1 VIIFRARALR
11 PSLSLVLA
19 LACGSAAVAGSPVG
33 AGSPQPAVSPPPG
46 AHGPGAPRPST
57 GASAPAQRS
66 PAAPTAAQPAAPQ
79 AGASAGSLN
88 TKFYHIETDETDS
101 NFGTGDFKMPHKVR
115 FSRPGTDATADRAE
129 GNDKRGTVTLIG
141 NVVVHDSGGQATL
154 PGTAAGG
161 GVTTTLTTD
170 RLEIDSKA
178 KNYTA
183 IGNVH
188 FSQGDRTGSAQR
200 GQLDRGSNVLRLE
213 GAVNLNDATSSV
225 NANTVVYNLGSK
237 DVDVQGS
244 PAVLKQTP
252 QGGGTDTVQ
261 TAQIHYNQNSGDFT
275 MPGKAQF
282 SRPGTEANG
291 DRANGNTKRGTL
303 TLSGNVTVHDS
314 GNAPEVGDKAYGGN
328 GPADLS
334 CNTLDVDAKSKIY
347 IADGNVKFSQGTRTG
362 AAEHGTL
369 DRGSGKLRLERNV
382 KLTDG
387 ESSMSSNSIDYN
399 LTTKD
404 VVVHGGPIIIKQPVP
419 SSEPRPAA
427 SSTPKP
433 KRRLPF

>member
-1 VIIFRARALR
+1 MIFRARALR

-19 LACGSAAVAGSPVG
+19 LACGSAALA
-33 AGSPQPAVSPPPG
+33 ASPPPG
-46 AHGPGAPRPST
+46 ARYPGAHNPGASRPAAPAPSAAPRPS
-57 GASAPAQRS
+57 AP
-66 PAAPTAAQPAAPQ
+66 PTAAQP
-79 AGASAGSLN
+79 STNAGSLN

-101 NFGTGDFKMPHKVR
+101 NFGTGDFTMPHKVR
-115 FSRPGTDATADRAE
+115 FSRPGTDAVADRAE

-154 PGTAAGG
+154 PGTSPGG
-161 GVTTTLTTD
+161 GGRTTLTTD

-188 FSQGDRTGSAQR
+188 FSQGERTGSAQR

-213 GAVNLNDATSSV
+213 GAVSLNDATSSV
-225 NANTVVYNLGSK
+225 TATSVVYNLGSK

-252 QGGGTDTVQ
+252 QGGGTDTVE

-275 MPGKAQF
+275 MPGKASF
-282 SRPGTEANG
+282 SRPGTEAAG

-314 GNAPEVGDKAYGGN
+314 GSAPEVGDQSYGGN
-328 GPADLS
+328 GPANLS

-347 IADGNVKFSQGTRTG
+347 TADGNVKFSQGTRTG

-369 DRGSGKLRLERNV
+369 DRGTGKLRLERNV

-387 ESSMSSNSIDYN
+387 DSTMTANSVDYN
-399 LTTKD
+399 LTSKD
-404 VVVHGGPIIIKQPVP
+404 VTIHGGPIIIKQPVP

-427 SSTPKP
+427 SSAPKP

>member
-1 VIIFRARALR
+1 
-11 PSLSLVLA
+11 
-19 LACGSAAVAGSPVG
+19 
-33 AGSPQPAVSPPPG
+33 
-46 AHGPGAPRPST
+46 
-57 GASAPAQRS
+57 
-66 PAAPTAAQPAAPQ
+66 
-79 AGASAGSLN
+79 
-88 TKFYHIETDETDS
+88 
-101 NFGTGDFKMPHKVR
+101 M
-115 FSRPGTDATADRAE
+115 
-129 GNDKRGTVTLIG
+129 
-141 NVVVHDSGGQATL
+141 VVHDSGSAQATI
-154 PGTAAGG
+154 PGAAPSAGG
-161 GVTTTLTTD
+161 TTTLTAD

-178 KNYTA
+178 KLYTA

-188 FSQGDRTGSAQR
+188 FSQNGRSGSAQR
-200 GQLDRGSNVLRLE
+200 GQLDRAANVLRLE
-213 GAVNLNDATSSV
+213 GGVSLNDATSALTATS
-225 NANTVVYNLGSK
+225 VVYNLGSK
-237 DVDVQGS
+237 DVEVQGA

-261 TAQIHYNQNSGDFT
+261 TAQIRYNQNSGDFT

-282 SRPGTEANG
+282 SRPGTEASG
-291 DRANGNTKRGTL
+291 DRAQGNTKRGTL

-347 IADGNVKFSQGTRTG
+347 TADGNVKFSQGSRTG
-362 AAEHGTL
+362 VAEHGTL

-387 ESSMSSNSIDYN
+387 ESSMTAASVDYN
-399 LTTKD
+399 LTSKD
-404 VVVHGGPIIIKQPVP
+404 VVVHGGPIVIKQPVP

-427 SSTPKP
+427 SGSPKPKP